1 MTLILFLPLPNK
13 QITYLYVMTKI
24 LFFMILLCPI
34 VLGGCSSDDDDWMD
48 LDSKHLV
55 GTWSTGTEGTHKYL
69 KFEND
74 GTGYYALL
82 NGASFLTN
90 YLFTYEI
97 SGDNIN
103 IEITYSDDG
112 NKLKGQKKVWECLF
126 SKDILKIKNG
136 SEDGTYKR
144 VE

>member
-1 MTLILFLPLPNK
+1 MKKL
-13 QITYLYVMTKI
+13 

-97 SGDNIN
+97 SGDNM
-103 IEITYSDDG
+103 
-112 NKLKGQKKVWECLF
+112 LKGQKKVWECLF

>member
-1 MTLILFLPLPNK
+1 MKKL
-13 QITYLYVMTKI
+13 

-82 NGASFLTN
+82 NGASFLTK
-90 YLFTYEI
+90 LPILMMEI
-97 SGDNIN
+97 S
-103 IEITYSDDG
+103 
-112 NKLKGQKKVWECLF
+112 
-126 SKDILKIKNG
+126 SKDRKKYGSVYFQKI
-136 SEDGTYKR
+136 Y
-144 VE
+144 

>member
-1 MTLILFLPLPNK
+1 MSNSI
-13 QITYLYVMTKI
+13 
-24 LFFMILLCPI
+24 
-34 VLGGCSSDDDDWMD
+34 GGCSSDDDDWMD

-112 NKLKGQKKVWECLF
+112 NKLKGQKKSMGVF
-126 SKDILKIKNG
+126 IFKRYIKDKERFRRWNLQEGRIKIGFPN
-136 SEDGTYKR
+136 
-144 VE
+144 V

>member
-13 QITYLYVMTKI
+13 QIKYLYVMKKL
-24 LFFMILLCPI
+24 LFYDFI
-34 VLGGCSSDDDDWMD
+34 VSNSIGGCSSDDDDWMD

-112 NKLKGQKKVWECLF
+112 NKLKGQKKKYGSVYF
-126 SKDILKIKNG
+126 QKI
-136 SEDGTYKR
+136 Y
-144 VE
+144 

>member
-1 MTLILFLPLPNK
+1 
-13 QITYLYVMTKI
+13 
-24 LFFMILLCPI
+24 MILLCPI

-90 YLFTYEI
+90 YLFCNLKSSFLIYPFLENVRKYITKE
-97 SGDNIN
+97 N
-103 IEITYSDDG
+103 IEDT
-112 NKLKGQKKVWECLF
+112 NAK
-126 SKDILKIKNG
+126 
-136 SEDGTYKR
+136 
-144 VE
+144 

>member
-1 MTLILFLPLPNK
+1 
-13 QITYLYVMTKI
+13 
-24 LFFMILLCPI
+24 MIFI
-34 VLGGCSSDDDDWMD
+34 VSNSDWGGCSSDDDDWMD

-90 YLFTYEI
+90 YFIY
-97 SGDNIN
+97 
-103 IEITYSDDG
+103 
-112 NKLKGQKKVWECLF
+112 V
-126 SKDILKIKNG
+126 
-136 SEDGTYKR
+136 
-144 VE
+144 

>member
-1 MTLILFLPLPNK
+1 
-13 QITYLYVMTKI
+13 
-24 LFFMILLCPI
+24 MILLCPI

-97 SGDNIN
+97 SGDNIMAV
-103 IEITYSDDG
+103 
-112 NKLKGQKKVWECLF
+112 LRWKV
-126 SKDILKIKNG
+126 
-136 SEDGTYKR
+136 
-144 VE
+144 